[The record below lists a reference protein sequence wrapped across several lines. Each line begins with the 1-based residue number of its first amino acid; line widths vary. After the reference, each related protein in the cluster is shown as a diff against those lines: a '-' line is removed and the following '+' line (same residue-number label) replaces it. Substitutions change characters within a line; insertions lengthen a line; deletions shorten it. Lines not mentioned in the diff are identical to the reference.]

1 MKNKIVII
9 NGTGGSGKDTFVE
22 YCKEHMTVFNH
33 SSVDIIKQAAS
44 IIGWDGKKDDKSRK
58 FLSDLKALVTEYN
71 DGCFKYMKEMVETFT
86 NVETDDCILFLH
98 IREPE
103 EIKRVVDEFGAITLL
118 ITNSNVEDITTNESD
133 RRVYEYKYDYIVD
146 NSGSLQDLAEKA
158 YEFICS
164 LKVLDVVE

>member
-1 MKNKIVII
+1 MKNKIIVI

-22 YCKEHMTVFNH
+22 FCKEHVIVFNH

-44 IIGWDGKKDDKSRK
+44 IMGWDGKKDDKSRK

-71 DGCFKYMKEMVETFT
+71 DGCFKHIVELVKEFT
-86 NVETDDCILFLH
+86 NVKEDDCILFLH

-118 ITNSNVEDITTNESD
+118 I
-133 RRVYEYKYDYIVD
+133 K
-146 NSGSLQDLAEKA
+146 
-158 YEFICS
+158 F
-164 LKVLDVVE
+164 